1 MDIYIQKR
9 KWKWLLLVF
18 AFVIVVI
25 SLWYTNILV
34 RKIAK
39 DERQKV
45 TTWVEAV
52 QKKATLVR
60 YTERFFEKL
69 KTEERKRVQLWA
81 EATKR
86 LIEAD
91 NSEDLTFYS
100 EIISDNTNIPVVLTN
115 DKGNITA
122 TKNVDFNP
130 DSIKTLSGS
139 LKQEFSLYPPI
150 IVNYGAKKSY
160 LYYKDSKLF
169 TGLRDVLDDLIKSF
183 ISEVV
188 VNTASVPV
196 IITDSSKSKMIAF
209 GNIDSIKINDRNY
222 ANEMLSVMQTQ
233 NNPIVVELYGIGK
246 SYVFY
251 KDSFLLTQL
260 KYYPFV
266 QFIIIG
272 LFLFVAYLLFS
283 TSRNAEQ
290 NQVWVGMAKETA
302 HQLGTPLSSLMAWV
316 EILKMKNMDS
326 ATISEIEK
334 DVHRF
339 EIITQRFSNIGSLPK
354 LEKQNIVKS
363 VYDAIDYVIARS
375 SKKVKFSVNISKEV
389 EYNIPLNEP
398 LFEWVIENLCKNA
411 IDAMDGEGKIDI
423 FVTEENQTILIDITD
438 TGKGIFKSKFK
449 TVFKPGYT
457 SKKRGWGLGL
467 TLCKRIIETYHK
479 GQIFVRNSTIGKGTT
494 FRIILN
500 KE

>member
-1 MDIYIQKR
+1 VGIYIQKR

-91 NSEDLTFYS
+91 NTEDLTFYS

-115 DKGNITA
+115 EKGNITA

-266 QFIIIG
+266 QLIIIG

-326 ATISEIEK
+326 ATISEMEK

-375 SKKVKFSVNISKEV
+375 SKKVKFSVNISKDV

-423 FVTEENQTILIDITD
+423 SVTEENQSVLIDITD

>member
-91 NSEDLTFYS
+91 NTEDLTFYS

-139 LKQEFSLYPPI
+139 LKQEYSEYPPI

-160 LYYKDSKLF
+160 L
-169 TGLRDVLDDLIKSF
+169 
-183 ISEVV
+183 
-188 VNTASVPV
+188 
-196 IITDSSKSKMIAF
+196 
-209 GNIDSIKINDRNY
+209 
-222 ANEMLSVMQTQ
+222 
-233 NNPIVVELYGIGK
+233 
-246 SYVFY
+246 
-251 KDSFLLTQL
+251 
-260 KYYPFV
+260 
-266 QFIIIG
+266 
-272 LFLFVAYLLFS
+272 
-283 TSRNAEQ
+283 
-290 NQVWVGMAKETA
+290 
-302 HQLGTPLSSLMAWV
+302 
-316 EILKMKNMDS
+316 
-326 ATISEIEK
+326 
-334 DVHRF
+334 
-339 EIITQRFSNIGSLPK
+339 
-354 LEKQNIVKS
+354 
-363 VYDAIDYVIARS
+363 
-375 SKKVKFSVNISKEV
+375 
-389 EYNIPLNEP
+389 
-398 LFEWVIENLCKNA
+398 
-411 IDAMDGEGKIDI
+411 
-423 FVTEENQTILIDITD
+423 
-438 TGKGIFKSKFK
+438 
-449 TVFKPGYT
+449 
-457 SKKRGWGLGL
+457 
-467 TLCKRIIETYHK
+467 
-479 GQIFVRNSTIGKGTT
+479 
-494 FRIILN
+494 
-500 KE
+500 

>member
-91 NSEDLTFYS
+91 NTEDLTFYS

-260 KYYPFV
+260 KYYP
-266 QFIIIG
+266 
-272 LFLFVAYLLFS
+272 
-283 TSRNAEQ
+283 
-290 NQVWVGMAKETA
+290 
-302 HQLGTPLSSLMAWV
+302 
-316 EILKMKNMDS
+316 
-326 ATISEIEK
+326 
-334 DVHRF
+334 
-339 EIITQRFSNIGSLPK
+339 
-354 LEKQNIVKS
+354 
-363 VYDAIDYVIARS
+363 
-375 SKKVKFSVNISKEV
+375 
-389 EYNIPLNEP
+389 
-398 LFEWVIENLCKNA
+398 
-411 IDAMDGEGKIDI
+411 
-423 FVTEENQTILIDITD
+423 
-438 TGKGIFKSKFK
+438 
-449 TVFKPGYT
+449 
-457 SKKRGWGLGL
+457 
-467 TLCKRIIETYHK
+467 
-479 GQIFVRNSTIGKGTT
+479 
-494 FRIILN
+494 
-500 KE
+500 

>member
-91 NSEDLTFYS
+91 NTEDLTFYS

-115 DKGNITA
+115 EKGNITA

-266 QFIIIG
+266 QLIIIG

-316 EILKMKNMDS
+316 EILKMKKIDT

-363 VYDAIDYVIARS
+363 VYDAIDYVMARS
-375 SKKVKFSVNISKEV
+375 SRKVKIFVNISKDV
-389 EYNIPLNEP
+389 EYAIPLNEP

-423 FVTEENQTILIDITD
+423 SITEENQFIMIDVSD

-467 TLCKRIIETYHK
+467 TLCKRIIEIYHK
-479 GQIFVRNSTIGKGTT
+479 GKIFVRNSTIGKGTT
-494 FRIILN
+494 LRIVLN

>member
-91 NSEDLTFYS
+91 NTEDLTFYS

-139 LKQEFSLYPPI
+139 LKQEYSEYPPI
-150 IVNYGAKKSY
+150 IVNYGSKKSY

-169 TGLRDVLDDLIKSF
+169 TGLRNVLDDLIKSF

-266 QFIIIG
+266 QLIIIG

-375 SKKVKFSVNISKEV
+375 SKKVKFSVNISKDV

-423 FVTEENQTILIDITD
+423 SVTEENQSVLIDITD

>member
-1 MDIYIQKR
+1 MLFR
-9 KWKWLLLVF
+9 
-18 AFVIVVI
+18 
-25 SLWYTNILV
+25 S
-34 RKIAK
+34 
-39 DERQKV
+39 
-45 TTWVEAV
+45 
-52 QKKATLVR
+52 
-60 YTERFFEKL
+60 
-69 KTEERKRVQLWA
+69 
-81 EATKR
+81 
-86 LIEAD
+86 
-91 NSEDLTFYS
+91 
-100 EIISDNTNIPVVLTN
+100 
-115 DKGNITA
+115 
-122 TKNVDFNP
+122 NVDFNP

-316 EILKMKNMDS
+316 EILKMKNMDR
-326 ATISEIEK
+326 
-334 DVHRF
+334 DR
-339 EIITQRFSNIGSLPK
+339 
-354 LEKQNIVKS
+354 KS
-363 VYDAIDYVIARS
+363 VV
-375 SKKVKFSVNISKEV
+375 
-389 EYNIPLNEP
+389 
-398 LFEWVIENLCKNA
+398 
-411 IDAMDGEGKIDI
+411 
-423 FVTEENQTILIDITD
+423 
-438 TGKGIFKSKFK
+438 
-449 TVFKPGYT
+449 
-457 SKKRGWGLGL
+457 
-467 TLCKRIIETYHK
+467 
-479 GQIFVRNSTIGKGTT
+479 
-494 FRIILN
+494 
-500 KE
+500 

>member
-1 MDIYIQKR
+1 VDIYIQKR

-91 NSEDLTFYS
+91 NTEDLTFYS

-326 ATISEIEK
+326 AIISEIEK

>member
-91 NSEDLTFYS
+91 NTEDLTFYS

-139 LKQEFSLYPPI
+139 LKQEYSEYPPI
-150 IVNYGAKKSY
+150 IVNYGSKKSY

-169 TGLRDVLDDLIKSF
+169 TGLRNVLDDLIKSF

>member
-1 MDIYIQKR
+1 VDIYIQKR

-91 NSEDLTFYS
+91 NTEDLTFYS

-266 QFIIIG
+266 QLIIIG

-326 ATISEIEK
+326 ATISEMEK

-375 SKKVKFSVNISKEV
+375 SKKVKFSVNISKDV

-423 FVTEENQTILIDITD
+423 SVTEENQSVLIDITD

>member
-91 NSEDLTFYS
+91 NTEDLTFYS

-115 DKGNITA
+115 EKGNITA

-139 LKQEFSLYPPI
+139 LKQEYSEYPPI
-150 IVNYGAKKSY
+150 IVNYGSKKSY

-169 TGLRDVLDDLIKSF
+169 TGLRNVLDDLIKSF

-266 QFIIIG
+266 QLIIIG

-326 ATISEIEK
+326 ATISEMEK

-375 SKKVKFSVNISKEV
+375 SKKVKFSVNISKDV

-423 FVTEENQTILIDITD
+423 SVTEENQSVLIDITD

>member
-9 KWKWLLLVF
+9 KWKWLLLAF
-18 AFVIVVI
+18 AFIIVII
-25 SLWYTNILV
+25 SLWYTNVLV

-45 TTWVEAV
+45 ETWAEAV
-52 QKKATLVR
+52 QKKATLVS

-69 KTEERKRVQLWA
+69 KIEERKRVQLWA

-91 NSEDLTFYS
+91 NTEDLTFYS
-100 EIISDNTNIPVVLTN
+100 EIISDNTNIPVILTD
-115 DKGNITA
+115 DKENITA
-122 TKNVDFNP
+122 TKNVDFNS
-130 DSIKTLSGS
+130 DSIHKLTGS
-139 LKQEFSLYPPI
+139 LKQEFTVYDPI
-150 IVNYGAKKSY
+150 IVAYGSKKNY
-160 LYYKDSKLF
+160 LYYKDSRLF

-188 VNTASVPV
+188 INTASVPV

-233 NNPIVVELYGIGK
+233 NNPIVVKLYGIGK

-260 KYYPFV
+260 KYYPLV

-316 EILKMKNMDS
+316 EILKMKKIDT

-363 VYDAIDYVIARS
+363 VYDAIDYVMARS
-375 SKKVKFSVNISKEV
+375 SRKVKISVNISKDV
-389 EYNIPLNEP
+389 EYAIPLNEP

-423 FVTEENQTILIDITD
+423 SITEENQFIMIDVSD

-467 TLCKRIIETYHK
+467 TLCKRIIEIYHK
-479 GQIFVRNSTIGKGTT
+479 GKIFVRNSTIGKGTT
-494 FRIILN
+494 FRIVLN

>member
-91 NSEDLTFYS
+91 NTEDLTFYS

>member
-91 NSEDLTFYS
+91 NTEDLTFYS

-266 QFIIIG
+266 QLIIIG

-326 ATISEIEK
+326 ATISEMEK

-375 SKKVKFSVNISKEV
+375 SKKVKFSVNISKDV

-423 FVTEENQTILIDITD
+423 SVTEENQSVLIDITD

>member
-91 NSEDLTFYS
+91 NTEDLTFYS

-222 ANEMLSVMQTQ
+222 ANEILSVMQTQ

>member
-91 NSEDLTFYS
+91 NTEDLTFYS

-139 LKQEFSLYPPI
+139 LKQEFSVYSPI

-411 IDAMDGEGKIDI
+411 MDAMDGEGKIDI